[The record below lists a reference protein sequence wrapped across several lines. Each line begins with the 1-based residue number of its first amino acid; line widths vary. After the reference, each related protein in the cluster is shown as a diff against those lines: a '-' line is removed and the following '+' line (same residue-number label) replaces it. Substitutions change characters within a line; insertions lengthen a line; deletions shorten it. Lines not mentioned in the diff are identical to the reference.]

1 MTDAEGRAEE
11 EIKKLAHDWLDA
23 IRQRDRDAL
32 DRILHDDFIISGWQ
46 LEGRLADKAFY
57 MADALMP
64 VDIEE
69 GFYRYDRWKVR
80 VYGDTAVVFCTLEIR
95 AVVQGHEWGGE
106 VLITDVWL
114 RHEDSWRVVTRHTS
128 PIVRQ

>member
-1 MTDAEGRAEE
+1 
-11 EIKKLAHDWLDA
+11 
-23 IRQRDRDAL
+23 
-32 DRILHDDFIISGWQ
+32 
-46 LEGRLADKAFY
+46 
-57 MADALMP
+57 
-64 VDIEE
+64 
-69 GFYRYDRWKVR
+69 
-80 VYGDTAVVFCTLEIR
+80 VFCTLEIR